1 MGSSH
6 HHHHHSSGLV
16 PRGSHMDPT
25 VDLLQ
30 SDGSA
35 LPNSVALT
43 YSPAVNNFEA
53 HTINTVVHTNDSD
66 KGVVVK
72 LSADP
77 VLSNV
82 LNPTLQI
89 PVSVNFAGKPLST
102 TGITIDSNDLNFASS
117 GVNKVSSTQKLSIH
131 ADATR
136 VTGGALTAGQYQG
149 LVSIIL
155 TKSTDNKQVE
165 KTISVTASV
174 DP

>member
-1 MGSSH
+1 MKLKKTIGAMALATLFATMGASAVEKTISVTA
-6 HHHHHSSGLV
+6 SI
-16 PRGSHMDPT
+16 DPT

-66 KGVVVK
+66 KGVIVK

-89 PVSVNFAGKPLST
+89 PVSVNFAGKQLSST
-102 TGITIDSNDLNFASS
+102 TGITIDSNNLNFTSS

-155 TKSTDNKQVE
+155 TQST
-165 KTISVTASV
+165 
-174 DP
+174 